1 MRQAA
6 IRAGMITAD
15 DPLER
20 LKLISEPE
28 AAAAY
33 CENRYN
39 SLSLKN
45 GDVFMIVDAGGGTI
59 DLVT

>member
-1 MRQAA
+1 
-6 IRAGMITAD
+6 MITAD